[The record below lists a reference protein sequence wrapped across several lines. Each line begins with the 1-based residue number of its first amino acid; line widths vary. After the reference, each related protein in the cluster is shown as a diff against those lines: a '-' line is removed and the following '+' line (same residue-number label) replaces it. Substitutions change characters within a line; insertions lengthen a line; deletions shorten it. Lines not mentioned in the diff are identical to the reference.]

1 MIMKGKLRFIGGIV
15 FTIPSFFLFF
25 SGCGVVLSGR
35 YYDVR
40 QPGEAVNPT
49 SYDFDFS
56 RSKIIAALD
65 SCFNDRDYG
74 REKESHQLVKG
85 LRVTYWKEQINLM
98 TCMPPEDGYRSYV
111 YRKKKTDEKL
121 SQSYSLLFDVDSVNP
136 NKARVTVRCQWC
148 YVYAG
153 DYFLFNSH
161 SMNFRAPRYLELG
174 STTIEEYEVLLIL
187 GKQLGQQGM
196 PPVRYPRMTRL
207 EDVQANFKIGGVQTL
222 PFSEEDMLFGK

>member
-1 MIMKGKLRFIGGIV
+1 MKGKLRFTLGIV

-25 SGCGVVLSGR
+25 STCGVVLCGR

-65 SCFNDRDYG
+65 SCFNDEDY
-74 REKESHQLVKG
+74 RIENESRRLVKG
-85 LRVTYWKEQINLM
+85 LRVTYWEEQIKIM
-98 TCMPPEDGYRSYV
+98 TWRLPGDDHRSYV
-111 YRKKKTDEKL
+111 YRKKKTDENL
-121 SQSYSLLFDVDSVNP
+121 SHSYSLLLDVDSVNP
-136 NKARVTVRCQWC
+136 HKTSVTVRCQWC
-148 YVYAG
+148 YVHAG

-161 SMNFRAPRYLELG
+161 SMNFRVPRYLELG

-222 PFSEEDMLFGK
+222 PFSEEDMRFGN